1 MAGGEGSRMEP
12 VADGRKA
19 EEEAAATPVAEAS
32 SAAGEKPPG
41 PKHVMPKRDIRRIL
55 SFEPMAA
62 APRVY
67 EALKLSNPDLVPSP
81 EEEMDEAKSRLYR
94 GARAFY
100 EDFPKLQE
108 RVRQELQTKGY
119 VEVDDEWV
127 KGQAAA
133 QASIDEPQKRID
145 ELLLEYPQTEDED
158 DDDDSHSD
166 YSDEDEFSF

>member
-1 MAGGEGSRMEP
+1 MEP
-12 VADGRKA
+12 VADGQKA
-19 EEEAAATPVAEAS
+19 EEEVAATAVAPEAS

-55 SFEPMAA
+55 SFEPTAA

-67 EALKLSNPDLVPSP
+67 EALKLSNPELVPSP

-94 GARAFY
+94 GAREFY
-100 EDFPKLQE
+100 EDIPKLQE
-108 RVRQELQTKGY
+108 RVRQELQTNGY

-133 QASIDEPQKRID
+133 QARIDETQKRID
-145 ELLLEYPQTEDED
+145 ELLLQYPQTEDED
-158 DDDDSHSD
+158 DDDDSDGD
-166 YSDEDEFSF
+166 YSDEDD